1 MSQQEDSFIS
11 HLVELRDRVVRC
23 LIAVGVVFGILCI
36 FPGPGAIYDL
46 LAMPLTQALP
56 EGTKMVAIGVV
67 TPFMVPIKVTMLVA
81 FVIALPVVLFQVW
94 GFVAPGLYAHEKRL
108 ALPLVVA
115 SYLLFLM
122 GVAFCY
128 FLVFGKVFSFI
139 QSFAPKSITAAPD
152 IEAYLG
158 FVLSMFLAF
167 GLAFEALPALN
178 REEVDLVISSD
189 RVPPPGIVFNP
200 LFDYHPTF
208 VGSAQNP
215 LAAKDFI
222 AAEDFR
228 DQVLITYP
236 VGRDKLDVFTE
247 LLTPAQVEPRAQ
259 RTAELTAV
267 ILMLV
272 GSNRGVAVLPDW
284 VMREVKTNAD
294 YITRPLGPE
303 VVTKRM
309 YAATREEDAAKPYI
323 AHFLRLARSEPVKLQ
338 RG

>member
-1 MSQQEDSFIS
+1 MYI
-11 HLVELRDRVVRC
+11 ELRHLRTIRAIQQAGGLARAADVLNMTQSALSHQIAGLEAQAGMELFVRRSKPMR
-23 LIAVGVVFGILCI
+23 LSAAGVRMLRAAERI
-36 FPGPGAIYDL
+36 
-46 LAMPLTQALP
+46 LP
-56 EGTKMVAIGVV
+56 EIDAMEEEFRSLRAGRTGRLHIAIECHAC
-67 TPFMVPIKVTMLVA
+67 FDWL
-81 FVIALPVVLFQVW
+81 FPVLEMFRHAWPEIDV
-94 GFVAPGLYAHEKRL
+94 
-108 ALPLVVA
+108 
-115 SYLLFLM
+115 
-122 GVAFCY
+122 
-128 FLVFGKVFSFI
+128 
-139 QSFAPKSITAAPD
+139 D
-152 IEAYLG
+152 IRA
-158 FVLSMFLAF
+158 

-178 REEVDLVISSD
+178 REDVDLVISSD
-189 RVPPPGIVFNP
+189 REPPPGIVFNP

-215 LAAKDFI
+215 LAARDFI
-222 AAEDFR
+222 SAEDFR

-236 VGRDKLDVFTE
+236 VSRDKLDIFTE
-247 LLTPAQVEPRAQ
+247 VLTPAKVEPRAQ

-309 YAATREEDAAKPYI
+309 YAATREEDAAKPYV